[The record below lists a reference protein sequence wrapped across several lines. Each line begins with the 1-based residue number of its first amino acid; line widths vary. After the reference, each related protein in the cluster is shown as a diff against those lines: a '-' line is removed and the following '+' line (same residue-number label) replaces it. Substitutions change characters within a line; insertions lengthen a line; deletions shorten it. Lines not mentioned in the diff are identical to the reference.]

1 MSTPLPFRAATLLL
15 LAINAANAGPNFEE
29 VSEKAGIAF
38 RMAFLP
44 GEQGE
49 KFKINF
55 YDHGCGVAV
64 GDYDGDGDDD
74 LYFCNQLGPNALY
87 RNNGD
92 GTFADVTD
100 ASGPITLLDRICVAA
115 VFNDYDNDGDQDLF
129 VISTRGGNALFRN
142 EGGKF
147 TDVTGA
153 AGVKRVAHSQSATFF
168 DADHD
173 GDLDLFVSNTA
184 RWTSEKM
191 DAENRYHPGPSYLF
205 DLVDSPIELN
215 TFYRNNGDGT
225 FTEATAEA
233 RLQGAG
239 WGGDTA
245 VFDYDEDGDSD
256 LFVANMFGSS
266 ILYRND
272 GKGVFE
278 DVTEQAVGRTPFGT
292 VGTRAFDYDR
302 DGRLDLYV
310 VDMHSDMWMNSDYDP
325 ARIEETKKYQWYFG
339 RRHEEADFQKRQEQ
353 VFANKINISYRAVF
367 FGNGLYRNLGGGKFQ
382 EVSESA
388 QAETFWPWGIA
399 EGDFDNDGFED
410 AFVPSGMGYPFWYFR
425 SPLMMNNGDGTFTDR
440 CKEAGMD
447 PLPGGIHL
455 PLPIGNRPATRSSRS
470 AATLD
475 FDGDGRLDIVTN
487 NFNDRP
493 FLYRNG
499 SRQRNFVAL
508 RLRGTRSNRD
518 AIGAVVRIRMGD
530 VVMVRQVQAAGGYL
544 AQSTKTVHFGLGD
557 ADKIDSCEIR
567 WPSGCV
573 QQLPKLEINKRHE
586 IEEPGEDG

>member
-1 MSTPLPFRAATLLL
+1 MSTPFPLRAATLLL
-15 LAINAANAGPNFEE
+15 LATAAASAGPNFEE

-92 GTFADVTD
+92 GTFADAT
-100 ASGPITLLDRICVAA
+100 AAAGPIALSDRICVAA

-225 FTEATAEA
+225 FTEATVDA

-278 DVTEQAVGRTPFGT
+278 DVTEQTVGKTPFGT

-310 VDMHSDMWMNSDYDP
+310 VDMHSDMWMNTDYDP
-325 ARIEETKKYQWYFG
+325 TRIEETKKYQWYFG

-367 FGNGLYRNLGGGKFQ
+367 FGNGLYRNLGGGKFE

-388 QAETFWPWGIA
+388 RAETFWPWGIA
-399 EGDFDNDGFED
+399 EGDYDNDGFED
-410 AFVPSGMGYPFWYFR
+410 AFLPSGMGYPFWYFR

-455 PLPIGNRPATRSSRS
+455 PLPIGNKPATRSSRS

-475 FDGDGRLDIVTN
+475 FDGDGRLDIVVN

-499 SRQRNFVAL
+499 LMEQRNFVAL

-518 AIGAVVRIRMGD
+518 AIGAVVRIWLGD
-530 VVMVRQVQAAGGYL
+530 TVMVRQVQAAGGYL
-544 AQSTKTVHFGLGD
+544 SQSTKTVHFGLGD
-557 ADKIDSCEIR
+557 ATAIDRCEIR

-573 QQLPKLEINKRHE
+573 QKLDKLEINKRHE
-586 IEEPGEDG
+586 VVEPGE